1 MTLDTEPDLSD
12 FSRIDFSNGAVAAVS
27 GGSDSTA
34 LLLLLK
40 AHLDRNAPATKLLA
54 VTIDHR
60 LRPQAAAEAQAVAR
74 LCAARGIAHRVLA
87 WSGRKPSTGLPAAAR
102 EARYRLLAEAAEAA
116 GIGLI
121 LTGHTADDQ
130 AETVLMR
137 QARDERARDEWARDE
152 WARDE
157 RPSDKRPSDGGQSDD
172 GRREEG
178 RGLAGMAP
186 ATLYDWRHWIVRP
199 LLGVRREALRE
210 FLRREQV
217 AWIEDPTN
225 ADTAFERPRV
235 RAALAEGDG
244 APRVAEAIALARK
257 VAAEREQLGRRAA
270 MLIRSL
276 ASRPAAGLV
285 RLDRD
290 FATESDS
297 GAAIYALRILLAAT
311 GGTAFLPDQARSEA
325 LFGRLRTGPLCAT
338 LSRTVIDA
346 RRTGIFLHRE
356 LRDLP
361 PAVEVSD
368 NALWDGRRRI
378 TLGDS
383 SGALL
388 IAPLLVAPLG
398 AALAA
403 KRAIAGHG
411 TPASLVR
418 AALAAEPAL
427 WRDGECLGLPGE
439 GPGLPGEGPMPAA
452 VAEYPAV
459 APFARFL
466 PSFDLAPADA
476 VAALLGAAPVPA
488 SPFGGHSAGLPRA
501 KA

>member
-54 VTIDHR
+54 VTIDHQ

-74 LCAARGIAHRVLA
+74 LCAARGIAHRILA
-87 WSGRKPSTGLPAAAR
+87 WSGHKPSTGLPAAAR
-102 EARYRLLAEAAEAA
+102 EARYRLLAEAADAED
-116 GIGLI
+116 IGLI

-137 QARDERARDEWARDE
+137 QARDDGPGE
-152 WARDE
+152 E
-157 RPSDKRPSDGGQSDD
+157 RP
-172 GRREEG
+172 REEG

-186 ATLYDWRHWIVRP
+186 ATLYEWRHWIVRP
-199 LLGVRREALRE
+199 LLGVRRAELRE

-257 VAAEREQLGRRAA
+257 AAAEREQLGHRAA

-290 FATESDS
+290 FATAADS
-297 GAAIYALRILLAAT
+297 RAAIYALRILLAAT

-325 LFGRLRTGPLCAT
+325 LFGRFRTGPLCAT

-361 PAVEVSD
+361 PAVAFSD

-383 SGALL
+383 PGALL

-452 VAEYPAV
+452 VAAYPAV

-501 KA
+501 NA